1 MRSFLLFAAIIFSMN
16 SFCQKNNGQIV
27 LNKGQKFTVKN
38 TMSQEADMGMGME
51 MKNFTT
57 SQTSYIVL
65 DVADKNYSI
74 SSTLTGMK
82 VSMDFMGQQTTYDS
96 DLKSDSASEIGK
108 SMRDLNTPDTVSVDK
123 YTGTVIADAKTVTEP
138 KEADSNP
145 MENLFESLGDN
156 NKNVSISEAFFII
169 PAGKKTGDSWIDSS
183 STKDIKTLKTY
194 TIKSIAK
201 NIATVNIIGTV
212 VSNIQTEVQGLQVNV
227 SMTTKTDSEVI
238 TDTKTSL
245 VTRRTTKAD
254 INGNL
259 ELMGQAAPVTGKAT
273 ITSVYEY

>member
-1 MRSFLLFAAIIFSMN
+1 
-16 SFCQKNNGQIV
+16 
-27 LNKGQKFTVKN
+27 
-38 TMSQEADMGMGME
+38 MSQEADMGMGME

-57 SQTSYIVL
+57 SQTNYIVL
-65 DVADKNYSI
+65 GVTDKNYSV

-108 SMRDLNTPDTVSVDK
+108 SMKDLNVPDTVSVDK
-123 YTGTVIADAKTVTEP
+123 YTGTVIADAKAVTES
-138 KEADSNP
+138 KEGDSNP
-145 MENLFESLGDN
+145 MESLFESLGDN
-156 NKNVSISEAFFII
+156 NKNASISEAFFII
-169 PAGKKTGDSWIDSS
+169 PAGKKTGDSWADSS

-194 TIKSIAK
+194 VIKSIEK
-201 NIATVNIIGTV
+201 NIATIRVTGTV

-245 VTRRTTKAD
+245 VTMRTTKAD

-259 ELMGQAAPVTGKAT
+259 ELMGQSVPVTGKAT